1 MNQTAAAA
9 ADTKAPG
16 AQTRPQRGRRTWLRI
31 FLGGLALWV
40 ATVLVTFATQNS
52 NLIPTIILL
61 GSFLVPVTFVT
72 YAFSRADPIITP
84 QRIFSAFIVGGI
96 LGVLGAS
103 VLEAE
108 FLTRRFALSYLG
120 VGLIEEAVKL
130 AALWLLAR
138 RLTRYTVR
146 DGMVLGAT
154 VGLGF
159 AAFESAGYAFNA
171 LFTTNGLSLLAV
183 VETEVL
189 RGILTPI
196 GHGVWIAILGGALLA
211 AASRR
216 WRPRAIAFLL
226 GWYLVIALLHALWDA
241 SAGVAVWLTL
251 LLTNT
256 PAQWL
261 IIEAGHAPTVTPAQV
276 HIYTILNWALL
287 GLIGLLG
294 LLIFIRRWRRATRT
308 EPGQQLSAR
317 LIPPDKNSLRPPSL
331 PQLAVGDKS
340 PSTTSA
346 SQDPISIS
354 TDLLQDSFGP

>member
-103 VLEAE
+103 LLEAE
-108 FLTRRFALSYLG
+108 LLKTPSAFTYLW

-130 AALWLLAR
+130 GALWLLAW
-138 RLTRYTVR
+138 RLPRYCAR

-154 VGLGF
+154 V
-159 AAFESAGYAFNA
+159 
-171 LFTTNGLSLLAV
+171 
-183 VETEVL
+183 
-189 RGILTPI
+189 
-196 GHGVWIAILGGALLA
+196 
-211 AASRR
+211 
-216 WRPRAIAFLL
+216 
-226 GWYLVIALLHALWDA
+226 
-241 SAGVAVWLTL
+241 
-251 LLTNT
+251 
-256 PAQWL
+256 
-261 IIEAGHAPTVTPAQV
+261 
-276 HIYTILNWALL
+276 
-287 GLIGLLG
+287 
-294 LLIFIRRWRRATRT
+294 
-308 EPGQQLSAR
+308 
-317 LIPPDKNSLRPPSL
+317 
-331 PQLAVGDKS
+331 
-340 PSTTSA
+340 
-346 SQDPISIS
+346 
-354 TDLLQDSFGP
+354 